1 MDAPSTM
8 SPASATGNVQAESD
22 GDHIEA
28 DVVMSDTQPQEEKSA
43 SQPEGKETTASGANG
58 VSAGRVP
65 EGAIP
70 ETEAEVVSQI
80 IEQEVAV
87 GDSKAT
93 ETGANQ
99 FPSKTT
105 AFESV
110 LVQSSPDENIV
121 QRLPSGRKKR
131 IAAKSLLVDQ
141 SQEQESSLT
150 GGPPPTVSSTV
161 STRSPKR
168 SVSKRKSVAPSP
180 RKKSSS
186 PTTSPVKAK
195 KTVKK
200 PTPAKAKK
208 ETVKRQTKASTDK
221 SASDPVYV
229 GVPTKFLR
237 EEGWPEGWVERQYE
251 RQSGMTKSRIDFYWF
266 PPTTDGRERKLRSI
280 VEVKRYLGV
289 LARTGSEDK
298 AFAARKG

>member
-8 SPASATGNVQAESD
+8 APPSANYIGATMEQAD
-22 GDHIEA
+22 DA
-28 DVVMSDTQPQEEKSA
+28 VMSDTQPQEEKS
-43 SQPEGKETTASGANG
+43 
-58 VSAGRVP
+58 
-65 EGAIP
+65 
-70 ETEAEVVSQI
+70 
-80 IEQEVAV
+80 
-87 GDSKAT
+87 
-93 ETGANQ
+93 
-99 FPSKTT
+99 

-110 LVQSSPDENIV
+110 LVQSSPDENRV

-131 IAAKSLLVDQ
+131 IAAKSLLVDK
-141 SQEQESSLT
+141 SQDQESSLT

-180 RKKSSS
+180 RKESSS
-186 PTTSPVKAK
+186 PTPSSVTSPVKAK

-200 PTPAKAKK
+200 TTPAKAKK

-251 RQSGMTKSRIDFYWF
+251 RQSGMTKSRVDFYWF
-266 PPTTDGRERKLRSI
+266 PPSTDGRERKLRSI